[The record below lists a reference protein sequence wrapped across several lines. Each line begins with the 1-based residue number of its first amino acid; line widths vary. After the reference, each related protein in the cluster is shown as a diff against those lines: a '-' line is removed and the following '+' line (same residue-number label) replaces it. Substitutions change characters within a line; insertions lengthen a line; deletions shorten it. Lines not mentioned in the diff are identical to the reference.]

1 MDDHFYADNC
11 QIYLPI
17 KNIDET
23 KTKVVAL
30 FSDIKIWM
38 REQKLKLNENKTEII
53 LIKGNLRTNDTIEF
67 GSLDVEASTL
77 APVITV

>member
-17 KNIDET
+17 TNIDET